1 MKLTLIYI
9 SIIIILI
16 FKDEILERIINFNIK
31 NDVPN
36 KIKFENIFKFMNNFN
51 FKNINLKNIN
61 LNNLNFRS
69 FNFNNNNFKNINLN
83 NLNFQ
88 SFNFNNNNFKILL
101 ILFLFL
107 ITNRKN
113 FNLIIVISFI
123 ILITF
128 YSKINFFLNQLLNI
142 YNNKFLINKFILV

>member
-69 FNFNNNNFKNINLN
+69 FNFNNNNFK
-83 NLNFQ
+83 
-88 SFNFNNNNFKILL
+88 ILL